1 MDLFSWLPAKLI
13 LEILTYTDDITSVD
27 SLTSA
32 SPHVS
37 AVLKARPSI
46 AQNLLL
52 AAPSMCHAEIKQLT
66 YSISIIHTSHYKD
79 SASY

>member
-1 MDLFSWLPAKLI
+1 MLS
-13 LEILTYTDDITSVD
+13 YTDDITSVD

-52 AAPSMCHAEIKQLT
+52 AAPSMCHAEIKQLWIF
-66 YSISIIHTSHYKD
+66 SWEGQQFVANPVLIGSQR
-79 SASY
+79 